1 MAEVNY
7 TSQRINV
14 GLVPVT
20 QNTQLNLH
28 SLCKHAFF
36 LNTHTPTKT
45 FTHLG
50 THAKIR
56 LYVCVCV
63 CTCTCAHG
71 GDYQCYR
78 ILNTGSEEASEEQHS
93 SLKDGESSPAAE
105 GEKATKHTRTHTRAS
120 VAKVERVEQH
130 IEQHL
135 RTSVLRGRADSRSNK
150 KARERE
156 AEKNKAG
163 R

>member
-1 MAEVNY
+1 M
-7 TSQRINV
+7 
-14 GLVPVT
+14 
-20 QNTQLNLH
+20 
-28 SLCKHAFF
+28 
-36 LNTHTPTKT
+36 
-45 FTHLG
+45 
-50 THAKIR
+50 
-56 LYVCVCV
+56 CV
-63 CTCTCAHG
+63 CTSTCAHG
-71 GDYQCYR
+71 GDYQRYR
-78 ILNTGSEEASEEQHS
+78 ILNTGSEEASEELHS

-105 GEKATKHTRTHTRAS
+105 GEKATKHTRAHTRAS